1 MAYPGASTSYLPIAA
16 FQRNWI
22 ADGVG
27 ALGQESQPSM
37 SNVRLCVRLKGTGV
51 AVYWGGGVGVGVCDG
66 AAVGARAP
74 PVGPAF
80 PSSPPQAA
88 RVEQAKI
95 AVAQSK
101 ALRACMVLPV
111 IVNPLRCI
119 SKAGDVAI
127 GTLRSVADHDP
138 ETVGRPRVRV
148 FPSDRDFPGLRS
160 KEPAVDRVHWTCG
173 RKGRRAGRES

>member
-1 MAYPGASTSYLPIAA
+1 LPIAA

-51 AVYWGGGVGVGVCDG
+51 AVYWGEAVAG
-66 AAVGARAP
+66 VGARAP

-80 PSSPPQAA
+80 PSSSPPQEA
-88 RVEQAKI
+88 RVEQAKT

-101 ALRACMVLPV
+101 ALRVCMMLPV
-111 IVNPLRCI
+111 M
-119 SKAGDVAI
+119 
-127 GTLRSVADHDP
+127 
-138 ETVGRPRVRV
+138 
-148 FPSDRDFPGLRS
+148 
-160 KEPAVDRVHWTCG
+160 
-173 RKGRRAGRES
+173 